1 MFASGLALACALY
14 GPIWLGENAMDCRK
28 KLGYQSAKKIENP
41 LNI

>member
-1 MFASGLALACALY
+1 MFASGLELACALC
-14 GPIWLGENAMDCRK
+14 GPIWSGENAMECRK